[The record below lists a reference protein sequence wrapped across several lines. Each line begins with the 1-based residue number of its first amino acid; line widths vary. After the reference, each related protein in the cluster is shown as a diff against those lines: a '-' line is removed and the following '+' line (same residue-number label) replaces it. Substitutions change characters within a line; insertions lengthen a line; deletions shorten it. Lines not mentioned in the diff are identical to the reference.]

1 MHLSGLLFF
10 PVTPF
15 DVAGAVDLDALE
27 GHVERGVDAGAG
39 AVFAACGTGEFHAL
53 SAAEH
58 DRVVQTTVR
67 IVGGRVPVFAG
78 CGGPIGHATEIA
90 GNAER
95 AGVDGLLV
103 LPPYLVEAPQA
114 GLVAYARTV
123 AAATTLPL
131 VVYSRGNA
139 IFSPDA
145 AREVA
150 QIPSV
155 IGLKDGYGDLDL
167 LSSIRRSVSEVRGDD
182 FMYFNGLPTAE
193 ASMIDYRARGVELYS
208 SATFAFAPQIALSF
222 LHALEAEDHDQLERL
237 LDTFYRPFVALRD
250 ACPGYAVALVK
261 EGVRLAGYDVGDVRA
276 PLVMPL
282 PEHVARLE
290 DITAEGLKLCASFGD
305 APRAGASA

>member
-15 DVAGAVDLDALE
+15 DAAGDLDLDAL
-27 GHVERGVDAGAG
+27 GAHVMRGVDAGAG

-58 DRVVQTTVR
+58 DRVVQATVR
-67 IVGGRVPVFAG
+67 TVGGRVPVFAG

-114 GLVAYARTV
+114 GLIAFVRTI

-139 IFSPDA
+139 IFSPEA

-155 IGLKDGYGDLDL
+155 IGLKDGYGDLEL
-167 LSSIRRSVSEVRGDD
+167 LSSIRGAVSEVRGDD

-208 SATFAFAPQIALSF
+208 SATFAFAPEIALSF
-222 LHALEAEDHDQLERL
+222 LRALDAGELAHVERL

-250 ACPGYAVALVK
+250 ECPGYAVALVK
-261 EGVRLAGYDVGDVRA
+261 AGVRLAGYDVGDVRA
-276 PLVMPL
+276 PLVMPR

-290 DITAEGLKLCASFGD
+290 EITAEGLRLCASFGS
-305 APRAGASA
+305 ASRTGASA

>member
-1 MHLSGLLFF
+1 MRLRGLLFF

-15 DVAGAVDLDALE
+15 DAVGDLDLDALE
-27 GHVERGVDAGAG
+27 AHVDRGVDAGAG

-53 SAAEH
+53 SASEH
-58 DRVVQTTVR
+58 DRVIRATVR
-67 IVGGRVPVFAG
+67 TVGGRVPVFAG
-78 CGGPIGHATEIA
+78 CGGPIGHAKEIA

-103 LPPYLVEAPQA
+103 LPPYLVEAPQP
-114 GLVAYARTV
+114 GLIAYARNV
-123 AAATTLPL
+123 AAATTVPL

-139 IFSPDA
+139 VFAPDA

-155 IGLKDGYGDLDL
+155 IGLKDGYGDLEL
-167 LSSIRRSVSEVRGDD
+167 LSSIRRAVSEVRGDD

-208 SATFAFAPQIALSF
+208 SATFAFAPQIALDF
-222 LHALEAEDHDQLERL
+222 LHALEAEDYGRVEQL

-250 ACPGYAVALVK
+250 ECPGYAVALVK

-276 PLVMPL
+276 PLVMPR

-290 DITAEGLKLCASFGD
+290 EITAEGLRLCASFGD
-305 APRAGASA
+305 APREGASA